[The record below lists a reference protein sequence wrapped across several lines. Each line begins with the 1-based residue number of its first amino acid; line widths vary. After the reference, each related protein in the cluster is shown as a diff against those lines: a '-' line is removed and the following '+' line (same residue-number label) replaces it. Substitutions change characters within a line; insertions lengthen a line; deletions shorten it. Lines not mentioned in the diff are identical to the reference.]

1 MVKTTEETLQPAD
14 LPAGCAE
21 SYIFYEPSAVLSGIQ
36 LL

>member
-14 LPAGCAE
+14 LLASCTE
-21 SYIFYEPSAVLSGIQ
+21 SYIFYEPSPMLSGIQ